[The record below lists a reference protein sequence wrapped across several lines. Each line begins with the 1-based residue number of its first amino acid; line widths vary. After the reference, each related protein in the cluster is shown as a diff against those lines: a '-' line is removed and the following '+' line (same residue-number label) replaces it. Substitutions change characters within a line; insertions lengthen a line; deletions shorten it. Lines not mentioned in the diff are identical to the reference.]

1 MEELL
6 KQYLSSKMIKL
17 KANYNKMALILKI
30 NLKKYWKIFKTLI
43 TLLQINKTNLKLCKN

>member
-6 KQYLSSKMIKL
+6 KQYLPSKMIKL